1 MSKAKKRKPTQKRNR
16 AARDGAGTIPR
27 EGGSES
33 PEAVLAA
40 IDKFVAQRRAV
51 VDRLTERVI
60 KAKRSDPD
68 QHRALNAARIEL
80 AEALKLRLRVAKVV
94 MDVEQRLRLVESS
107 ARFAIATA
115 FAEYQARTPKG

>member
-1 MSKAKKRKPTQKRNR
+1 MSKAKKRKPSKSSSKTP
-16 AARDGAGTIPR
+16 RDGAG
-27 EGGSES
+27 ES

-40 IDKFVAQRRAV
+40 IDKFVAQRKTA
-51 VDRLTERVI
+51 VDRLTDKVL

-68 QHRALNAARIEL
+68 MHRKLSAARVEL